1 MLKKVNRAIR
11 EFNMVEEGDRIAV
24 GLSGGKDSWTLLSL
38 LLYRQRFAEEKYSV
52 VALHVLGDA
61 RGPETPE
68 HPPLKERL
76 LEHNVE
82 HIIRPSY
89 TAPDEALPMPCHRC
103 TWNRR
108 RTLFQM
114 AEETG
119 CNKLAFGHHLDDLA
133 ETALMNLTRHG
144 RCDTM
149 APVREY
155 LSGRLT
161 LIRPMM
167 YLPEHEIVRYAGV
180 CGFPPP
186 PPACPLGGNT
196 ERARVKAILA
206 ELKEG
211 CRDATQNLVRA
222 ALDERRRMEGR
233 LRVKVPEGI

>member
-38 LLYRQRFAEEKYSV
+38 LRYRQRFAGEKYSV

-68 HPPLKERL
+68 HPPLKDWL
-76 LEHNVE
+76 LEHKVE
-82 HIIRPSY
+82 HVIRPSH
-89 TAPDEALPMPCHRC
+89 TAPDESLPMPCHRC

-108 RTLFQM
+108 RTLFAM
-114 AEETG
+114 AEEAG

-155 LSGRLT
+155 VGGKLT
-161 LIRPMM
+161 LIRPMI

-180 CGFPPP
+180 CGFPSP

-196 ERARVKAILA
+196 ERARVKGILT
-206 ELKEG
+206 ELKKG
-211 CRDATQNLVRA
+211 CRDASQNLVRA
-222 ALDERRRMEGR
+222 SLNEWRREKGS
-233 LRVKVPEGI
+233 